1 MNRNFYLSLIVTLL
15 FFIVINIIA
24 AHLQSDCGIRAVIGL
39 WVPGF
44 SFCNDD
50 IVRLGFPF
58 RFLEEGGFAFR
69 SIFNQGALIA
79 DVIIA
84 LGAGV
89 LIGLVAQ
96 RWRK

>member
-1 MNRNFYLSLIVTLL
+1 MTRNFYVSLIVTLL
-15 FFIVINIIA
+15 LFIVINIIA
-24 AHLQSDCGIRAVIGL
+24 AHLQSDCGIRAVISL

-50 IVRLGFPF
+50 IVRVGFPF
-58 RFLEEGGFAFR
+58 RVLETGGFAFR

-79 DVIIA
+79 DAIIA
-84 LGAGV
+84 IGVGV

-96 RWRK
+96 RLRK